1 MRTLSWILL
10 VSTVV
15 LALLPIP
22 FLEYGFCNPGIGG
35 CSTRLVFG
43 SLTPLVFVPAVAV
56 LFLLIISI
64 RKNSH
69 GDPKQADQTPSA

>member
-1 MRTLSWILL
+1 
-10 VSTVV
+10 
-15 LALLPIP
+15 
-22 FLEYGFCNPGIGG
+22 
-35 CSTRLVFG
+35 VFG

-69 GDPKQADQTPSA
+69 GDPKQADQTPSV